1 MMPTNRKSTIVA
13 QATAVGAAGVG
24 IVRLS
29 GADAL
34 DIATKLLNR
43 QQVKS
48 LLPRTAYFAEFFDE
62 HHSLL
67 DQGLLLHFP
76 APHSFTGETVVE
88 FQCHGAQVVL
98 QQLIN
103 TAVFFGAQLAKPG
116 EFSERAFLNGKIDLL
131 QAEAVADLIAASS
144 ARAARAALHS
154 LTGFFSDQ
162 VNRIALS
169 IKAVRVQ
176 IEASIDFSDEA
187 IEPASLNSLNQQLKT
202 LDQQINQLLQAAQ
215 KGLKLN
221 TGMRVGLVGQPNVGK
236 SRLLNTL
243 LGYDRAMVTSV
254 AGTTRDTLQ
263 ESFHIDGVRFEIVDT
278 AGLHDSDDLLEQ
290 EGMRRTREAIASCDL
305 VLVVQDITQ
314 PMDLAD
320 YIQRLHIDVDQA
332 SVLAR
337 CLGVRNKV
345 DLVKD
350 AVGADQQNSW
360 IMISAELGTGVDQL
374 RQQLLRR
381 AQLQQGEE
389 TQFLA
394 RRRHLQALQKTADC
408 LIKSQTFLNE
418 QVLDLLAE
426 ELRLA
431 QQYLG
436 EMVGTV
442 TSDQLLGEIFSTFCI
457 GK

>member
-1 MMPTNRKSTIVA
+1 MTQAHRQSTIVA
-13 QATAVGAAGVG
+13 QATAVGSAGVG

-29 GADAL
+29 GTDAL
-34 DIATKLLNR
+34 DIAAKVLNR
-43 QQVKS
+43 QQIKN
-48 LLPRTAYFAEFFDE
+48 LLPRTAHFADFFDE
-62 HHSLL
+62 QGRLL
-67 DQGLLLHFP
+67 DQGLVLYFP
-76 APHSFTGETVVE
+76 APNSFTGEAVIE
-88 FQCHGAQVVL
+88 FQCHGAPVVL

-103 TAVFFGAQLAKPG
+103 TAVFYGGQLAKPG
-116 EFSERAFLNGKIDLL
+116 EFSERAFLNGKLDLL

-144 ARAARAALHS
+144 ARAARAALQS
-154 LTGFFSDQ
+154 LTGVFSDQ

-176 IEASIDFSDEA
+176 VEASIDFSDEA
-187 IEPASLNSLNQQLKT
+187 IEPASLNSLKEQLRTLNQQ
-202 LDQQINQLLQAAQ
+202 IHQLLLGAQ
-215 KGLKLN
+215 KGIKLN
-221 TGMRVGLVGQPNVGK
+221 TGVRVGLVGQPNVGK
-236 SRLLNTL
+236 SRLLNAL

-290 EGMRRTREAIASCDL
+290 EGMRRTRQAIASCDL

-314 PMDLAD
+314 PMDLAR
-320 YIQRLHIDVDQA
+320 YIQQLQIDVDEQT
-332 SVLAR
+332 VLAR
-337 CLGVRNKV
+337 CLGVRNKI

-350 AVGADQQNSW
+350 AVDIDKENAW
-360 IMISAELGTGVDQL
+360 IMISAELGTGLDQL

-381 AQLQQGEE
+381 AHLQQGEE

-394 RRRHLQALQKTADC
+394 RQRHLLALQKTADC
-408 LIKSQTFLNE
+408 LTKSRALLKE